1 MRESPYRILEE
12 ALRPHLGARA
22 QVVLEEG
29 LKRLGKRPDRQTS
42 AQQLGFD
49 RLHGEHPVMKQ
60 RGQQRC

>member
-29 LKRLGKRPDRQTS
+29 LKRLGKRPEELSENCLLYTS
-42 AQQLGFD
+42 DAAD
-49 RLHGEHPVMKQ
+49 E
-60 RGQQRC
+60 